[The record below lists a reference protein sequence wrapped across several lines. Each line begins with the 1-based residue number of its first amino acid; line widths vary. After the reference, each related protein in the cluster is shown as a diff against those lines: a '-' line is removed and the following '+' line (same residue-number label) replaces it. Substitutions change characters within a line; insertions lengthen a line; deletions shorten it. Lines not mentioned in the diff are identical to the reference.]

1 VQCAKQSNPAKN
13 IHVKVHALAIMK
25 FVEKNLS
32 VLLVCME
39 CWLNGSNYH
48 ELIQAL
54 ACIPDH
60 Q

>member
-1 VQCAKQSNPAKN
+1 VHKTIKSCKN
-13 IHVKVHALAIMK
+13 IHVKLHALAILK

-32 VLLVCME
+32 VVQVCME
-39 CWLNGSNYH
+39 SWLNGSNYQ